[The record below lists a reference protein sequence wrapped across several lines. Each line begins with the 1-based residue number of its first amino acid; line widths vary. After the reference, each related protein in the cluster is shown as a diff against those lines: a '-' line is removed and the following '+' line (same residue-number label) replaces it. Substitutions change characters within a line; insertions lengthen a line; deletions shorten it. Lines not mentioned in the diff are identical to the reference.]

1 MNPFECPTC
10 GQDDAQ
16 CLDGLPCDRC
26 ATAGSGGNVR
36 PVTKP
41 AGDFMNPATTFLAAA
56 LLAALAGC
64 GGGDNNEPATAEP
77 AKTADRE
84 AALKTAIEG
93 YANAQLAGDI
103 AGVTGYLNPDRCTED
118 DKGAASMAA
127 GIMKDTAKGAK
138 ITITAVKIEGDRGT
152 IGSYELSKGAPDAL
166 RRILKSADT
175 DNKGRMGWAWVDG
188 EWYFD
193 GICDGETPT
202 P

>member
-1 MNPFECPTC
+1 M
-10 GQDDAQ
+10 
-16 CLDGLPCDRC
+16 R
-26 ATAGSGGNVR
+26 V
-36 PVTKP
+36 
-41 AGDFMNPATTFLAAA
+41 PATILAATV
-56 LLAALAGC
+56 ALAGC
-64 GGGDNNEPATAEP
+64 GGSDDEPATAEP

-118 DKGAASMAA
+118 DKGTAAMAA